1 MTLSR
6 MPRLKLILTTDKMK
20 KIICIFMTAVMVL
33 AVSCKKDNFNYGGG
47 DKTGTLSFDGLSIE
61 VSEDVNKV
69 STRAGAA
76 SDNYVLFLYD
86 NAGKLVWQKTY
97 QEVRGSAGIS
107 LPAGNYSIEARS
119 TSSDVP
125 KAMFTSPVYGAS
137 KSFAIK
143 AGVTT
148 TLGTITC
155 TLLQAIVTV
164 GYNDDFLK
172 AVTGDGSV
180 SVELSA
186 GYPLEYK
193 LEYSGGSPT
202 YERRQG
208 FFAVNG
214 SDATIALTF
223 KGSVDGKVQRMLATI
238 KNVKAKDWHIVTIMK
253 KIDESGNASFSVE
266 IDGLVEDAE
275 LENDVLADEQ
285 GDGNDP
291 NAPQGDGGIE
301 LVSTSEYDITKTVT
315 VPATGAFPLTMTAKI
330 PNGARKFTVEIAST
344 NEDFLNSVETVGG
357 TTLDLINPSEAAM
370 GVFDIVPFPHGAEL
384 SGRTEID
391 FDLSGAQTPLLAF
404 KGEHT
409 FTMNVVDNKGCRKSI
424 PITLEVK

>member
-186 GYPLEYK
+186 GYPLEF
-193 LEYSGGSPT
+193 
-202 YERRQG
+202 R
-208 FFAVNG
+208 
-214 SDATIALTF
+214 
-223 KGSVDGKVQRMLATI
+223 
-238 KNVKAKDWHIVTIMK
+238 
-253 KIDESGNASFSVE
+253 
-266 IDGLVEDAE
+266 
-275 LENDVLADEQ
+275 
-285 GDGNDP
+285 
-291 NAPQGDGGIE
+291 
-301 LVSTSEYDITKTVT
+301 
-315 VPATGAFPLTMTAKI
+315 
-330 PNGARKFTVEIAST
+330 
-344 NEDFLNSVETVGG
+344 
-357 TTLDLINPSEAAM
+357 
-370 GVFDIVPFPHGAEL
+370 
-384 SGRTEID
+384 
-391 FDLSGAQTPLLAF
+391 
-404 KGEHT
+404 
-409 FTMNVVDNKGCRKSI
+409 RKSN
-424 PITLEVK
+424 L